1 MTVRQPADDDEFQKA
16 MIAIVTGLGKSIGAV
31 IEQITGEAPTDEQV
45 EAVRNRLHM
54 AKEDGVQL
62 DIAEIMAS
70 LNTMAD
76 EWA

>member
-1 MTVRQPADDDEFQKA
+1 
-16 MIAIVTGLGKSIGAV
+16 
-31 IEQITGEAPTDEQV
+31 V

>member
-16 MIAIVTGLGKSIGAV
+16 MIAIVTGLGKSIGEV
-31 IEQITGEAPTDEQV
+31 IEQITGDAPTDEQV

>member
-16 MIAIVTGLGKSIGAV
+16 MIAIVTGLAKSIGEV